1 MEKRI
6 GKGNTISAS
15 KKMLLPAL
23 LMLLVAVLM
32 LAIASWAWFAMNKEV
47 SNDGMTLS
55 AETPPNLIID
65 FTSEAVAAATPSTAK
80 FSVTSSGTYTDM
92 KACTHDDAVA
102 NTKLMYVTNPQ
113 DVSMTTG
120 VAKDGKTLTSSAVD
134 EAADSPYYVDFVVY
148 IASMTK
154 EMTNSR
160 LKVTLSDTTPSESSA
175 VDIAK
180 AATVDFYVN
189 DTVNDTYVGKLAV
202 AGGDSFLT
210 LTLADNKIPL
220 NTEGQIKVT
229 MRCYFDGA
237 LEVAGSSGITY
248 VRTET
253 CNANSVNL
261 KVVFEAEELNP

>member
-6 GKGNTISAS
+6 GKGNTASAS

-65 FTSEAVAAATPSTAK
+65 FTSEAVAAATPSNAK

-120 VAKDGKTLTSSAVD
+120 VAKDGKTLTSSAVVK
-134 EAADSPYYVDFVVY
+134 ATNSPYYVDFVVY

-180 AATVDFYVN
+180 AATVDFYVG
-189 DTVNDTYVGKLAV
+189 DDAYVGKLAV
-202 AGGDSFLT
+202 ADSSSLT
-210 LTLADNKIPL
+210 LTLTGNKIPL
-220 NTEGQIKVT
+220 NTAGQIKVT

-261 KVVFEAEELNP
+261 KVVFEVEDVS

>member
-6 GKGNTISAS
+6 GKGNTASAS

-23 LMLLVAVLM
+23 LMLFVAVLM

-120 VAKDGKTLTSSAVD
+120 VAKDGKTLTSSAV
-134 EAADSPYYVDFVVY
+134 AQATNSPYYVDFVVY

-180 AATVDFYVN
+180 AATVDFYVE
-189 DTVNDTYVGKLAV
+189 DKYAGKLAV
-202 AGGDSFLT
+202 ADSSFLT
-210 LTLADNKIPL
+210 LSLEDMGNKIPL
-220 NTEGQIKVT
+220 NTDDQIKVT

-253 CNANSVNL
+253 CNANSVKL
-261 KVVFEAEELNP
+261 KVVFEVEDIS